1 MKEITD
7 APGTGQLAPEHQ
19 QATSR
24 RRLLKV
30 MGVSALTIAAGN
42 IIPDRWSAPL
52 LRFGAVPVHAQ
63 TSGEH
68 EDPPA
73 PQGCP
78 HEVLLEVV
86 VEDEHPRDG
95 DTLISGEGPGDP
107 PVFATTQVRYRA
119 RVTGSPPIGSTVS
132 FRFADTG
139 VEFGS
144 ADTTDA
150 GGEVQLPTTRD
161 LGDPFISGQG
171 TQRVYAEYDCARS
184 RTWTY
189 TWGLN

>member
-7 APGTGQLAPEHQ
+7 APGTDQFAPEHRQ
-19 QATSR
+19 TTSR

-73 PQGCP
+73 PQGCRYSIAIQAFMP
-78 HEVLLEVV
+78 QAEADP
-86 VEDEHPRDG
+86 VE
-95 DTLISGEGPGDP
+95 LVSGESDTGMSGEEL
-107 PVFATTQVRYRA
+107 VYYRA
-119 RVTGSPPIGSTVS
+119 QISPPPPTRSTVS
-132 FRFADTG
+132 FSYPSG
-139 VEFGS
+139 EFGT
-144 ADTTDA
+144 ANTDA
-150 GGEVQLPTTRD
+150 GGIAQTIPVRLDDSTGPM
-161 LGDPFISGQG
+161 GFG
-171 TQRVYAEYDCARS
+171 TAEVYAEFDCARS
-184 RTWTY
+184 ATWTF
-189 TWGLN
+189 TWGQT